1 MVKYVIP
8 VYVCPHD
15 RRTVRLMMIGIVSL
29 VTQGLGQGMEV
40 VIEFAQ
46 EIFELFKYIYGSI

>member
-1 MVKYVIP
+1 
-8 VYVCPHD
+8 
-15 RRTVRLMMIGIVSL
+15 MMIGIVSL

-46 EIFELFKYIYGSI
+46 EIFELFKYIYGSIWIIEEQNLGS